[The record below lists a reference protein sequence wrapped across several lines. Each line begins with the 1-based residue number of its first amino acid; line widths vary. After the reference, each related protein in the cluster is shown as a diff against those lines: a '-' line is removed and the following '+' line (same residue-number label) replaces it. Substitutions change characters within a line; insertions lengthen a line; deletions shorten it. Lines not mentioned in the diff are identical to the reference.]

1 VSAPDRV
8 VRFVEKPDAGCAAG
22 LFTSR
27 RSVWNTMVLV
37 AHVRTLWRC
46 FARRV
51 PALARDML
59 CLVARDTGGAAR
71 ITIEE
76 YAALETANF
85 SADVLGASDGLRVL
99 LLPAAA
105 GWTDLGTEPRLTAW
119 LSRRRSL
126 PRDASFGQVG

>member
-1 VSAPDRV
+1 VTTPDRV
-8 VRFVEKPDAGCAAG
+8 VRFIEKPDAACAAE

-27 RSVWNTMVLV
+27 RTAWNTMVLV

-51 PALARDML
+51 PALARDLL
-59 CLVARDTGGAAR
+59 CLVARDGAAR
-71 ITIEE
+71 LDVEE
-76 YAALETANF
+76 YAALDAANF
-85 SADVLGASDGLRVL
+85 SADVLAASDGLRVL

-119 LSRRRSL
+119 LARRRSL
-126 PRDASFGQVG
+126 PRDANFGQVG